1 MRYCC
6 QEDDAMK
13 HAGYIIM
20 AGCLWGIISIF
31 INILNAAGFDSM
43 QCVALRT
50 VFTALILLVYLL
62 VTGRSK
68 LKIRVRD
75 IPFFIG
81 SGLFS
86 IVLFNYCYFESIE
99 LIGGSAVPAL
109 LLYTAPIFVMVMSA
123 IFFRERITGKK
134 VAALILTFAGLGFVT
149 GAFTGGSVI
158 PVKALVLGLGSG
170 FGYALYSIFG
180 KFLVDKYDAVTITFY
195 TFLVAAA
202 GAVPMSGV
210 GGQIRLL
217 PEPKILLA
225 AVGLAV
231 ISTVLPFLLYTKG
244 LAGVEAGRA
253 SVLATVEPFVA
264 AVVGAL
270 FFREQFT
277 ASKIVGMALIIG
289 AIVYLNA
296 GKPAGTEDAKQ

>member
-1 MRYCC
+1 
-6 QEDDAMK
+6 MK
-13 HAGYIIM
+13 HACYIIM

-109 LLYTAPIFVMVMSA
+109 LLYTAPIFVMIMSA
-123 IFFRERITGKK
+123 IFFRERITG
-134 VAALILTFAGLGFVT
+134 
-149 GAFTGGSVI
+149 
-158 PVKALVLGLGSG
+158 
-170 FGYALYSIFG
+170 
-180 KFLVDKYDAVTITFY
+180 
-195 TFLVAAA
+195 
-202 GAVPMSGV
+202 M
-210 GGQIRLL
+210 
-217 PEPKILLA
+217 
-225 AVGLAV
+225 
-231 ISTVLPFLLYTKG
+231 
-244 LAGVEAGRA
+244 
-253 SVLATVEPFVA
+253 
-264 AVVGAL
+264 
-270 FFREQFT
+270 
-277 ASKIVGMALIIG
+277 
-289 AIVYLNA
+289 
-296 GKPAGTEDAKQ
+296 

>member
-1 MRYCC
+1 
-6 QEDDAMK
+6 MK
-13 HAGYIIM
+13 HACYIIM

-109 LLYTAPIFVMVMSA
+109 LLYTAPIFVMIMSA

-134 VAALILTFAGLGFVT
+134 IAALILTFAGLGFVT

-158 PVKALVLGLGSG
+158 SMKALILGLGSG

-180 KFLVDKYDAVTITFY
+180 KFLVDKYDALTITFY
-195 TFLVAAA
+195 TFLVAAV
-202 GAVPMSGV
+202 GAVPISGV
-210 GGQIRLL
+210 GGQMGLL
-217 PEPKILLA
+217 TEPKTLLA
-225 AVGLAV
+225 AVGLALL
-231 ISTVLPFLLYTKG
+231 STVLPFLLYTKG
-244 LAGVEAGRA
+244 LAHVEAGRA

-277 ASKIVGMALIIG
+277 VSKIVGMALIIG

-296 GKPAGTEDAKQ
+296 GKPAEIED